1 MADLDS
7 NKFPELEYES
17 ACRVCQLRDSQP
29 NVLSFIHKLR
39 IEENKGWS
47 HISDQIKLIWQGDS
61 EPPSMSSIR
70 RHFVNKH
77 VKTVNYIWPSEARS
91 VEARILSPLRIERDS
106 KDLVKRREQVRTPV
120 QDLKSE
126 LDTLWNMQNTM
137 TDLSNRMDA
146 DPRSFFTESGNVN
159 KDALNAWV
167 NLLNAN
173 RQTISE
179 IRKIRES
186 EQLTSFILQKLL
198 ILYTKKIGN
207 PISDFIFEMAQEIR
221 QLDGSQ
227 YLQARSQYFLEEG
240 FMQLLVESADESLSD
255 IRSEFKLPSK

>member
-1 MADLDS
+1 MADLES
-7 NKFPELEYES
+7 NKFPELNYES
-17 ACRVCQLRDSQP
+17 ACRVCQLRDSYP
-29 NVLSFIHKLR
+29 DVLTLIHKLR

-47 HISDQIKLIWQGDS
+47 YIFDQVKLIWRGDGD
-61 EPPSMSSIR
+61 PPSMSSIR
-70 RHFVNKH
+70 RHFVNEH
-77 VKTVNYIWPSEARS
+77 VKTSNYVWPNDSKS
-91 VEARILSPLRIERDS
+91 LEARILSSFRIERDS
-106 KDLVKRREQVRTPV
+106 KDLVKKREQVRTPV

-137 TDLSNRMDA
+137 TDLSVRMDS
-146 DPRSFFTESGNVN
+146 DPRSFFTENGNVN

-186 EQLTSFILQKLL
+186 EQLTSYILQKLL

-207 PISDFIFEMAQEIR
+207 PISDFIFEMAQEIQ
-221 QLDGSQ
+221 QLEGST
-227 YLQARSQYFLEEG
+227 YLQERSKYFLDEG
-240 FMQLLVESADESLSD
+240 FMQLLIESADESLSD
-255 IRSEFKLPSK
+255 IRSEFRLPTK

>member
-1 MADLDS
+1 MTEIGS
-7 NKFPELEYES
+7 NQFPELKYEP
-17 ACRVCQLRDSQP
+17 ACRVCQLRDLQP
-29 NVLSFIHKLR
+29 NVLSLVHKLR
-39 IEENKGWS
+39 IEENKPFGYI
-47 HISDQIKLIWQGDS
+47 HEQIKLIWQGDS
-61 EPPSMSSIR
+61 PPPSMSSIR
-70 RHFVNKH
+70 RHFINKH
-77 VKTVNYIWPSEARS
+77 VELSNYVWPDESKSIENR
-91 VEARILSPLRIERDS
+91 VLSKIRIERDA

-120 QDLKSE
+120 QDLQSE

-146 DPRSFFTESGNVN
+146 DPRSFFTEGGNIN

-173 RQTISE
+173 RQVISE

-186 EQLTSFILQKLL
+186 EQLTSYILQKLL

-207 PISDFIFEMAQEIR
+207 PISDFIFELAQEID

-227 YLQARSQYFLEEG
+227 YLKERARYFLDEG
-240 FMQLLVESADESLSD
+240 FMSLLIESADESLTD
-255 IRSEFKLPSK
+255 IRAEYKLPSK